1 MSKVVYVHAH
11 GEGKSVEHVPI
22 NSKGEVR
29 KSDVINAINK
39 LFNQYDKKIR
49 NNQTATSAR
58 DKATHF
64 ATQAKRVSGK
74 PLGQNVY
81 TTGSFNQSDMKNY
94 HIDIEFDTE
103 VTFI

>member
-11 GEGKSVEHVPI
+11 GQWKAVENVTI
-22 NSKGEVR
+22 NNKGEVK

-49 NNQTATSAR
+49 DNQIATVAR
-58 DKATHF
+58 DKAIRF
-64 ATQAKRVSGK
+64 VKQATRVSGK

-103 VTFI
+103 VSFI